1 MVYVLSKNT
10 ANRKTAVNCL
20 TSVATETLAMHK
32 KQLKYSSKFTDGELL
47 YPNGYFFKPSLLHKT
62 GKIASDHITEV
73 NLHTYPPSLVRN
85 HQEVL
90 FVMPDAKSEL
100 EIFAKDHSIPIVERT
115 DIWELL
121 CRPYLDTELSA
132 EEHQQDLR
140 LLEQNGLESHEV
152 VSIRKRIRKTMWLN
166 YLVWEWT
173 YLGLFDYLSWT
184 FLNSK
189 KYNWAMEIALRNY
202 RK

>member
-1 MVYVLSKNT
+1 
-10 ANRKTAVNCL
+10 
-20 TSVATETLAMHK
+20 MHK
-32 KQLKYSSKFTDGELL
+32 KQLKYSSTFANGELL
-47 YPNGYFFKPSLLHKT
+47 FPNGYFFKPSLLHKT
-62 GKIASDHITEV
+62 RKIASNHITEV

-90 FVMPDAKSEL
+90 FVLPDAKREL
-100 EIFAKDHSIPIVERT
+100 EIFAKDHSLPIVERT

-132 EEHQQDLR
+132 EENQQDLR
-140 LLEQNGLESHEV
+140 LLEQNGLEAHEV
-152 VSIRKRIRKTMWLN
+152 ANVRKRISRTMWLN
-166 YLVWEWT
+166 YLIWEWT

-202 RK
+202 RR